1 MTISRRDF
9 GGISMGA
16 MTAAAWGASA
26 QSAGAEAAP
35 PAAAAAAQ
43 PDGILVPEHFVPT
56 PTTISPQAQAMLRTK
71 LPVGGHAA
79 PKSFDDLA
87 GWKAYREAGDA
98 GMVVL
103 TKHYATQY
111 PGEVVTH
118 RLSACALYEVTPKN
132 LSAENTGCAILYV
145 HGGGF
150 TVGGG
155 EAAIYPAM
163 QMAGMARCKVY
174 SVDYRMAPEVAF
186 PVPLEDAVEAYRFI
200 LARHKPQLIAVFGPS
215 AGANLAPA
223 LVLKVRDLNLPL
235 PAACAMHSSPSD
247 MSTWGDSGYVNDTVD
262 IVLRHMMPEI
272 RSVYAR
278 DHDTKDPYLSPVY
291 ADFTKGFCPSIL
303 TSGTRDLL
311 LSGTVRLH
319 RALVR
324 AGVKA
329 ELHVWEAMTHAPF
342 FNAPEEEELYMQHI
356 AFMLGHM
363 KRS

>member
-9 GGISMGA
+9 GSVSLGA
-16 MTAAAWGASA
+16 VAGAALASNSVLA
-26 QSAGAEAAP
+26 ADSGTSAGRGAD
-35 PAAAAAAQ
+35 Q
-43 PDGILVPEHFVPT
+43 QDGILVPEHFVPT
-56 PTTISPQAQAMLRTK
+56 PTTISPQAQAMLRAK
-71 LPVGGHAA
+71 MPLGGHAI
-79 PKSFDDLA
+79 PKSFDDVA
-87 GWKAYREAGDA
+87 GWKAYREAGDK
-98 GMVVL
+98 GMVML

-111 PGEVVTH
+111 PGKVVTH
-118 RLSACALYEVTPKN
+118 KLSASQLYEVTPEN
-132 LSAENTGCAILYV
+132 ASADNSGCAIIYV

-163 QMAGMARCKVY
+163 QMAGMAKCKVY

-186 PVPLEDAVEAYRFI
+186 PVPLDDTLEAYRFI
-200 LARHKPQLIAVFGPS
+200 IGRHKPHMVAVFGPS

-223 LVLKVRDLNLPL
+223 LVLKARDLGLAM

-262 IVLRHMMPEI
+262 IVLRHIMPEI
-272 RSVYAR
+272 GEVYSR
-278 DHDTKDPYLSPVY
+278 GHDPKDPYLSPVL

-319 RALVR
+319 RAMIR
-324 AGVKA
+324 GGVKA

-356 AFMLGHM
+356 NFMLGHM
-363 KRS
+363 KRG